1 METNSK
7 KNGSVGVTIF
17 LLLLAG
23 SLLFV
28 SIKQQTNSEKNNKEL
43 SDQISKKVTEDVKKE
58 LPNIIEKS
66 EQANSEF
73 PDYSS
78 LKDLKKLDIVDNF
91 TSWTP
96 NANLDDNKVIKK
108 VILDKGDISKGYIYV
123 RTSIN
128 GKAFTSWESI
138 YLKMNNIGGHLYRPN
153 TLPMPKSDKTELLY
167 ALDNISCL
175 STAPYSETRT
185 PQKADWF
192 TYFRNSKQIEIVSF
206 ISSLKPATIE
216 EISLYYDCA
225 SGSDCLLKVE

>member
-1 METNSK
+1 MEANNK
-7 KNGSVGVTIF
+7 KNGSIGVTIF

-23 SLLFV
+23 SLLFL
-28 SIKQQTNSEKNNKEL
+28 SIKQQMNSDKNNKEL
-43 SDQISKKVTEDVKKE
+43 SDQISKKVTEDVKRE

-66 EQANSEF
+66 EQTNSEF
-73 PDYSS
+73 PDFSS

-91 TSWTP
+91 ISWTP
-96 NANLDDNKVIKK
+96 NASLDDNKVIRKI
-108 VILDKGDISKGYIYV
+108 VLDKGDISKGYIYV

-153 TLPMPKSDKTELLY
+153 TLPLPKSDKTELLY
-167 ALDNISCL
+167 ALDNISYL
-175 STAPYSETRT
+175 SSAPYSETRN

-192 TYFRNSKQIEIVSF
+192 TYFKNSRQIEIVSF
-206 ISSLKPATIE
+206 ISSLKPAMIE

-225 SGSDCLLKVE
+225 ASSDCLLKVE